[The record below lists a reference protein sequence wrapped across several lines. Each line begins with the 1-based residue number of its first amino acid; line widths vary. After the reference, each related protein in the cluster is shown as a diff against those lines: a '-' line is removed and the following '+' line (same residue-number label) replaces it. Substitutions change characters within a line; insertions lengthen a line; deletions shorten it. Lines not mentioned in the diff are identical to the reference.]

1 MVAEAALRFVVC
13 VNDEGVEDVSL
24 GVVYRALPDEAASR
38 EGFLRIVDDSGE
50 DYLYPQDRFI
60 PIDVPEGDS
69 GRVSAAC
76 AQR

>member
-1 MVAEAALRFVVC
+1 MAAGAALRFVVC
-13 VNDEGVEDVSL
+13 VDDAGVEDISL
-24 GVVYRALPDEAASR
+24 GVVYRVLADEVAAR
-38 EGFLRIVDDSGE
+38 EGFMRIVDDSGD

-69 GRVSAAC
+69 DRVSAAC